1 MISLRFIPIFEDKEF
16 TDAVSEYQHIW
27 DVEGVGIIDA
37 FNKITGISFVEN
49 RIAIVIYE
57 GISFLGRNPNDM
69 MKLRASYT
77 VDVKKATLVH
87 ELSHRLLFNLKNRP
101 EGDEHQVINL
111 FLYDVWVELYGEDFA
126 NEMVTIEKKRAENY
140 QIAWDFAL
148 SLTREQRK
156 ERFSELQKVSL

>member
-16 TDAVSEYQHIW
+16 TDAVAEYKQIW
-27 DVEGVGIIDA
+27 EAEGVRIIDA
-37 FNKITGISFVEN
+37 FKQITGLSFVEN

-57 GISFLGRNPNDM
+57 GVSFSGRTPNDM

-77 VDVKKATLVH
+77 ADVKKATLVH

-126 NEMVTIEKKRAENY
+126 NEMVEIEKKRAENY

-148 SLTREQRK
+148 SLTKEQRK
-156 ERFSELQKVSL
+156 EKFSALQKSL